1 MQRIENEFDEE
12 VLGGRHSSGMH
23 VHVIQKPGFSRV
35 SGILTARF
43 GSIDNRLGDGTLL
56 PAGVAHFL
64 EHQMFESEAGDV
76 AERFA
81 RLGASSNAFTS
92 FATTSYLFE
101 TSSNV
106 EDCVDLLL
114 ELVFEPHFTKEGVE
128 KERGVIAQ
136 EIRMIEDD
144 PGSRLFH
151 DLLASLYPSHPL
163 AIPIAGSLE
172 SIATIDGEV
181 LHACHSSFY
190 SPPSLSLAI
199 AGAVNPQ
206 RILDAIDRRIARRS
220 RDYGRQAPER
230 ARMECV
236 LSRNQS
242 IARMDVARAKWL
254 LGIKDAFVAQDSHE
268 LLRHELAFGIML
280 ELLLSPASD
289 THAELL
295 AEGSIDDSFG
305 YDATI
310 ESQFGFLALGADL
323 ERTPGERDGIALEE
337 RILNSVDRAIASGFA
352 LADFERARKKRMGRM
367 LHFFDS
373 VEGVAQAFANLA
385 IEGLTPFH
393 WFDALGRLTLEDV
406 RSTAATFWSDS
417 ASRRA
422 RALVLPLASS

>member
-1 MQRIENEFDEE
+1 MQPIENEFGEE
-12 VLGGRHSSGMH
+12 VVGGRHPSGIR

-43 GSIDNRLGDGTLL
+43 GSIDHRLADGTLL

-151 DLLASLYPSHPL
+151 DLLASLYPKHPL
-163 AIPIAGSLE
+163 ATPIAGSLD

-181 LHACHSSFY
+181 LHSCHRAFY

-199 AGAVNPQ
+199 AGAVDPD
-206 RILDAIDRRIARRS
+206 RIRSAIDRRLANPS
-220 RDYGRQAPER
+220 RHAANQAPER
-230 ARMECV
+230 ARMECD
-236 LSRNQS
+236 LLRTQS

-254 LGIKDAFVAQDSHE
+254 LGIKDEFVAADSHE
-268 LLRHELAFGIML
+268 LLRHELAFGVML

-295 AEGSIDDSFG
+295 AEGLIDDSFG

-310 ESQFGFLALGADL
+310 ESEFGFLALGADL
-323 ERTPGERDGIALEE
+323 ERTPSEGDGIALEQ
-337 RILNSVDRAIASGFA
+337 RILDSVDRAVATGFA
-352 LADFERARKKRMGRM
+352 VADFERAKKKRMGRM

-393 WFDALGRLTLEDV
+393 WFDALGRLTLDEV
-406 RSTAATFWSDS
+406 QSTAATFWGDT

-422 RALVLPLASS
+422 RALVLPLASR